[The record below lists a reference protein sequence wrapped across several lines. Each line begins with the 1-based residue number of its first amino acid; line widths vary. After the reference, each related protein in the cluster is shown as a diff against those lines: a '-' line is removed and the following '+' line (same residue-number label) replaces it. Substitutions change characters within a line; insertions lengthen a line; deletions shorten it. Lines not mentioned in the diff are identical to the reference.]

1 VSLVKAGYDAQRHPA
16 RQRNRQ
22 ADFPRSPPF
31 GKGGGGILKMTS
43 WKACGWTDRSDLEAL
58 GTRSFR
64 GSEYDASIC
73 LKLRARTTMRSP
85 KQIGG
90 LKRYW
95 LSAEDYYR
103 EKIRH
108 ARANLTSFQF

>member
-1 VSLVKAGYDAQRHPA
+1 VTRGAILLGNEIDKLTSLGLPLWQREW
-16 RQRNRQ
+16 
-22 ADFPRSPPF
+22 
-31 GKGGGGILKMTS
+31 GILKMTS

-58 GTRSFR
+58 GIRSFR

-95 LSAEDYYR
+95 SSAEDYYR

-108 ARANLTSFQF
+108 ARVNLASFQF